1 MVGGC
6 RERFLK
12 GAGIV
17 GMSLAAQ
24 LLGENCVV
32 LIKCTFTGFCVTF
45 LFSSGSRLARPLS
58 CGEVSWFL
66 KTQTT
71 SVAKRIYGPFR
82 ITAIM

>member
-1 MVGGC
+1 MVGEC

-24 LLGENCVV
+24 LLGDNCVV

-45 LFSSGSRLARPLS
+45 LFSS
-58 CGEVSWFL
+58 
-66 KTQTT
+66 
-71 SVAKRIYGPFR
+71 
-82 ITAIM
+82 